1 MIHIAKRECLL
12 WLAFLA
18 LLFERLSAAP
28 SILGNYSRDSVLNS
42 LRPVCLLTRVKFA
55 INVCHILP
63 QSLYLRYLNRH
74 I

>member
-42 LRPVCLLTRVKFA
+42 PRPVCLLTRVKFA
-55 INVCHILP
+55 INVCHILA
-63 QSLYLRYLNRH
+63 RCTFV